1 MPSIQNLMN
10 VLDIKLTLI
19 KELEIPG
26 IRKSGIIVKLK
37 NLLLYLF
44 EKSLFL
50 TNKIGLVV

>member
-1 MPSIQNLMN
+1 MN

-50 TNKIGLVV
+50 KNKIGVVV